1 MMSGM
6 ALRDR
11 LVWPDLIRARV
22 AGTCASARRAT
33 FAIVALAASL
43 PALAGADPAA
53 SYRNDILPILEN
65 YCYDCHADGLDKGGV
80 AFDAGPEGALV
91 RKHDLWWK
99 VLKNVRAGIMPPA
112 KKDRPSPDEMKTLET
127 WIKREAFGLDPAD
140 PDPGRVTLRRLNRV
154 EYRNTIRE
162 LTGVDFRADEEFPPD
177 DTGYGFDNIGD
188 VLTISPLLLEKY
200 MEAAEKIVTQAVP
213 TVPRVV
219 REQTVDG
226 ARFRRERDGDGAEE
240 RKKGD
245 DNDDDPRGGR
255 GDVRNLSF
263 YKPAR
268 VVATHKVDVPGNYRL
283 TVEVNVR
290 GEFDFDPGRA
300 WVLFAVDDEALVSQ
314 EFAWQNGKT
323 FKFEFDRKWEPG
335 ERKMS
340 FDLEPLTPPEQR
352 KNGVDMRIVSVQ
364 VRGPVEKE
372 HWVRP
377 KNFERFFT
385 QDPPTDESGRRQYA
399 RDVIRRFATRA
410 YRRPVDERTL
420 ERLVAIAEDGYKQPG
435 KGFEEGVSGAFVAV
449 LASPRFV
456 FRVEEPDKSS
466 PADGHPL
473 IDEYALASRL
483 SYFLWSSM
491 PDQELIDLA
500 AKGELRKNLQ
510 AQVKRLLADRR
521 AEAFL
526 QNFPG
531 QWLQLR
537 DVEGI
542 SIDERSVL
550 ARDSGDDK
558 EMARQQEER
567 RKLFAEVEM
576 LPEDQRQKEF
586 EKIRERFRNGN
597 RRRFGPPAV
606 ELSGDLRR
614 AMRRETEMLF
624 EHIVKDDRSVLDL
637 IDSDYT
643 FLNEKLAKHYG
654 IPGVDGDRMRKVEL
668 PKDSPRGGVLTHGSV
683 LVVTSNPTRTSPV
696 KRGLFVLDNLLG
708 TPTPPPPADIPQFE
722 EAEKNLA
729 DHDPTT
735 REILESHRA
744 NTLCRSCHA
753 RMDPLGLALENFN
766 ALGMWR
772 DTERKQP
779 LDVAGNL
786 VTGEKFNGIREL
798 KQILKTTRKADF
810 YHCLTEKLMTYA
822 LGRGTEYYDVEAI
835 DQIVE
840 KLDREDGRFSALI
853 TGVIE
858 SAPFQKVR
866 KPESAPV
873 EAPAQASTSG
883 N

>member
-1 MMSGM
+1 M
-6 ALRDR
+6 A
-11 LVWPDLIRARV
+11 
-22 AGTCASARRAT
+22 
-33 FAIVALAASL
+33 VALPPSRPHARTGILCAVTFLVLLAAVGRS
-43 PALAGADPAA
+43 ANADTVA
-53 SYRNDILPILEN
+53 SYRKDVLPILEN
-65 YCYDCHADGLDKGGV
+65 HCYDCHADGLDKGGV
-80 AFDAGPEGALV
+80 AFDKGPEGALV
-91 RKHDLWWK
+91 QKHDLWFK
-99 VLKNVRAGIMPPA
+99 VLKNVRAGIMPPP
-112 KKDRPSPDEMKTLET
+112 KKERLTAEEMKTLER

-200 MEAAEKIVTQAVP
+200 MEAAEKIVTEAVP
-213 TVPRVV
+213 TVPRIVL
-219 REQTVDG
+219 EQTIDG
-226 ARFRRERDGDGAEE
+226 AAFRRERGEGAEE
-240 RKKGD
+240 QRRGD
-245 DNDDDPRGGR
+245 DNDDDPRGNR
-255 GDVRNLSF
+255 GAVRNLSF

-268 VVATHKVDVPGNYRL
+268 VITTHKVDVAGTYKL
-283 TVEVNVR
+283 TLEVNVR
-290 GEFDFDPGRA
+290 GDFVFDPGRA
-300 WVLFAVDDEALVSQ
+300 WVLFAENDEALLSD
-314 EFAWQNGKT
+314 EFGWQNGKT
-323 FKFEFDRKWEPG
+323 SKFEFDRTWEPG
-335 ERKMS
+335 EKKLS
-340 FDLEPLTPPEQR
+340 LDLEPLTPPEQR
-352 KNGVDMRIVSVQ
+352 KNGVDMRIISVQ
-364 VRGPVEKE
+364 VRGPLEKE

-377 KNFERFFT
+377 KNFDRFFS
-385 QDPPTDESGRRQYA
+385 QDPPTDDAGRRQYA
-399 RDVIRRFATRA
+399 RDVIRKFATRA
-410 YRRPVDERTL
+410 YRRPVDEKTL

-435 KGFEEGVSGAFVAV
+435 KGFEEGVSRALVAV

-456 FRVEEPDKSS
+456 FRVETPDAGS
-466 PADGHPL
+466 PATGHPL

-491 PDQELIDLA
+491 PDQQLFDLA
-500 AKGELRKNLQ
+500 EKGELRRNLRD
-510 AQVKRLLADRR
+510 QVKRMLADKRS
-521 AEAFL
+521 EAFL

-550 ARDSGDDK
+550 ARDSGEDK

-567 RKLFAEVEM
+567 RRLFAEIEK
-576 LPEDQRQKEF
+576 LPEAERQKEF
-586 EKIRERFRNGN
+586 EKIRGQFRN

-624 EHIVKDDRSVLDL
+624 EHIVRDDRSVLDL

-643 FLNEKLAKHYG
+643 FLNERLAKHYG
-654 IPGVDGDRMRKVEL
+654 VPGVEGDRMRKVEL

-722 EAEKNLA
+722 EAEKGF

-744 NTLCRSCHA
+744 NSLCRSCHA

-772 DTERKQP
+772 ESERKQP
-779 LDVAGNL
+779 LDVGGTL

-798 KQILKTTRKADF
+798 KQILKTNRRTDF
-810 YHCLTEKLMTYA
+810 YTCLTEKVMTYA
-822 LGRGTEYYDVEAI
+822 LGRGTEYYDVEAV
-835 DQIVE
+835 DQIVKKLE
-840 KLDREDGRFSALI
+840 KEEGKFSALI
-853 TGVIE
+853 AGVIE

-866 KPESAPV
+866 RSEPAP
-873 EAPAQASTSG
+873 AQPPAQASTTP
-883 N
+883 